1 MIMLTDTRAVMIVQM
16 IFTVFGFI
24 LAAPKRRFF

>member
-1 MIMLTDTRAVMIVQM
+1 MIMLSDTRAVMIVQI

-24 LAAPKRRFF
+24 LAAPRRGL